1 MTNHPLKCRC
11 GRLQGVLEDTERV
24 NRVVCYCRDCQAF
37 AHYLG
42 RPDEI
47 LDENGGSDVI
57 QALPA
62 NLRFTSGMD
71 QLACLRLTEKGLLRW
86 YAACCNTPV
95 GNTVADFRFSFIG
108 LLHCCLDQGGVP
120 LDTAFGPVRM
130 WNATPQAWRPVNPSK
145 IAWIAGVL
153 RFVKMVA
160 RARFDGSFKRTPLF
174 SPETGAPIVVPKV
187 LSAAERER
195 LRLATGSLRAP

>member
-1 MTNHPLKCRC
+1 MDHPLRCRC
-11 GRLQGVLEDTERV
+11 GRLQGVLEHAERV

-37 AHYLG
+37 ARHLG

-57 QALPA
+57 QTLPA
-62 NLRFTSGMD
+62 NLRFTAGVD
-71 QLACLRLTEKGLLRW
+71 QLACVRLSEKGLLRW
-86 YAACCNTPV
+86 YAACCNTPI
-95 GNTVADFRFSFIG
+95 GNTVANFRVSFIG
-108 LLHCCLDQGGVP
+108 LLHNCLEQGDVP

-130 WNATPQAWRPVNPSK
+130 WNATQQAWHPVNPSK

-153 RFVKMVA
+153 RFLKMVA
-160 RARFDGSFKRTPLF
+160 GARFDGSFRRTPLF

-187 LSAAERER
+187 LSAAERQR
-195 LRLATGSLRAP
+195 LRAATDTVAAR